1 MNKAMLAFSILLAGS
16 YSSAGIKFNDSL
28 CFGGDI
34 LGEYFH
40 SENLWDLSN
49 GGGDVNN
56 LLRAEAHLYLQV
68 ELDYNILL
76 RASGEIDRE
85 LERVVIDPTS
95 ASHGLRG
102 VEADGVEAYLE
113 EAFFQIKNIAG
124 GGFSFIAGR
133 QFLNYGDNLA
143 ANDYNQWW
151 GPGFIIAD
159 SLSNDPLLITQLGS
173 YEIDPFDAVVIRH
186 ESEFTQIDA
195 FYARSV
201 ENVWQPKGIGVNTEL
216 AGFYASYFGIEN
228 HQLDLYFTFNGENAP
243 QAVTGMGGEKYIVG
257 GRAAGDAADSL
268 AYKIELAY
276 QLNHA
281 DNAQLAWKQD
291 ADALGAQAG
300 LNYHPVC
307 KLSPNAGFIYTFLQ
321 QDGAEGTMNGFA
333 SPFEGKTYG
342 IIAEGLMKTFDGI
355 NPFTNMHV
363 FNLNGGVKPAEDLAL
378 SVDLYYFLLDEAIQR
393 SGKKRDDGG
402 LELDAQADYLITDNV
417 RSFVGGGVYFPGKA
431 AEEIYAGNDDDAYFL
446 RAGIKVRF

>member
-1 MNKAMLAFSILLAGS
+1 MKKTMLALSLLF
-16 YSSAGIKFNDSL
+16 AGIYPSAAMEINDSL
-28 CFGGDI
+28 KFGGDI

-40 SENLWDLSN
+40 GENLWDLSD

-56 LLRAEAHLYLQV
+56 LLRAEAHLYLQA

-76 RASGEIDRE
+76 RVSGEIDRE
-85 LERVVIDPTS
+85 LHRVVIDPS
-95 ASHGLRG
+95 SPSHGLRG
-102 VEADGVEAYLE
+102 LEPEGVEAYLE
-113 EAFFQIKNIAG
+113 EALFQIKNVAG
-124 GGFSFIAGR
+124 GGFSFFAGR
-133 QFLNYGDNLA
+133 QFLNYGDNPA

-159 SLSNDPLLITQLGS
+159 SLTNDPLLITQLGS
-173 YEIDPFDAVVIRH
+173 YEIDPFDAAVIRH

-201 ENVWQPKGIGVNTEL
+201 ENVWQPKGIGVNAQL
-216 AGFYASYFGIEN
+216 AGLYASYFGIEN
-228 HQLDLYFTFNGENAP
+228 HQLDLYFTFNDENAP
-243 QAVTGMGGEKYIVG
+243 QAVTGMGGEKYIAG

-276 QLNHA
+276 QLNRA
-281 DNAQLAWKQD
+281 DDGKRD
-291 ADALGAQAG
+291 ANALGAQAG

-307 KLSPNAGFIYTFLQ
+307 QWSPNAGFIYTFLQ

-342 IIAEGLMKTFDGI
+342 IAAEGLMKTFDGI

-363 FNLNGGVKPAEDLAL
+363 FNLNSAVKPAEDWAL
-378 SVDLYYFLLDEAIQR
+378 SVDLYYFLLDEAMQR

-417 RSFVGGGVYFPGKA
+417 RSFVGGGVYFPGEA
-431 AEEIYAGNDDDAYFL
+431 AEEINAGNDDDAYFL